1 MTETELKRFTISLI
15 KSKEKENEDYIRYS
29 YYELKVKDNLSEE
42 EIDEVLRISR
52 DYFEN
57 KGYKVYFTNAEFEY
71 QNAKRKVEIN
81 EENEMNQYT
90 YFALGIVLGISL
102 AVYYFMNREEKIEK
116 RIVLDQQIYS
126 TPKLDKTMEN
136 VVDKINL
143 KIKEFKRELTEEEKN
158 EIIKQCY
165 QEKFL

>member
-29 YYELKVKDNLSEE
+29 YYELKDNLSEG

-81 EENEMNQYT
+81 EYMIA
-90 YFALGIVLGISL
+90 F
-102 AVYYFMNREEKIEK
+102 
-116 RIVLDQQIYS
+116 
-126 TPKLDKTMEN
+126 
-136 VVDKINL
+136 
-143 KIKEFKRELTEEEKN
+143 KE
-158 EIIKQCY
+158 
-165 QEKFL
+165 

>member
-29 YYELKVKDNLSEE
+29 YYELKVKDNLSEG

-57 KGYKVYFTNAEFEY
+57 KGCKVYFTNAEFEY

-81 EENEMNQYT
+81 EYMIA
-90 YFALGIVLGISL
+90 F
-102 AVYYFMNREEKIEK
+102 
-116 RIVLDQQIYS
+116 
-126 TPKLDKTMEN
+126 
-136 VVDKINL
+136 
-143 KIKEFKRELTEEEKN
+143 KE
-158 EIIKQCY
+158 
-165 QEKFL
+165 